1 MEEVR
6 SRRVF
11 ITGSMTNSVNVG
23 AAVSCCLQSIEVNF
37 GMTCLICQTYCY
49 VQGKERKLFSFE
61 AMKVNLLRTEK
72 QIKNLCVLQKASQTG
87 ISKITVF
94 QDLSC
99 KRTLELTFCG
109 PHIFILEF
117 VVITVIYM
125 KHLIWGIRFSKTLL
139 LFLVKCLQK
148 DNFLWQ

>member
-1 MEEVR
+1 M
-6 SRRVF
+6 
-11 ITGSMTNSVNVG
+11 G
-23 AAVSCCLQSIEVNF
+23 AAVPCCLQSIEVNF

-49 VQGKERKLFSFE
+49 VQGKKRKLGFE

-72 QIKNLCVLQKASQTG
+72 QIKNLCVLQKASQTE

-94 QDLSC
+94 RDLSC

-109 PHIFILEF
+109 PHISILEF

-125 KHLIWGIRFSKTLL
+125 KQLI
-139 LFLVKCLQK
+139 
-148 DNFLWQ
+148 

>member
-1 MEEVR
+1 M
-6 SRRVF
+6 
-11 ITGSMTNSVNVG
+11 G

-49 VQGKERKLFSFE
+49 VQGKETKLFSFE
-61 AMKVNLLRTEK
+61 AMKVNLLRMEK
-72 QIKNLCVLQKASQTG
+72 QIKDLCVLQKASEISNQTE

-94 QDLSC
+94 RDLSC

-109 PHIFILEF
+109 PHISILEF

-125 KHLIWGIRFSKTLL
+125 KHLIWGIRFSKTFL
-139 LFLVKCLQK
+139 LFFFSKMSTKTPL
-148 DNFLWQ
+148 